1 MKSIKRG
8 RASSMTSGIVGI
20 VMSMVFFGMAMQVS
34 DGFGE
39 FAFMPIIMGL
49 IVLGVSIAEII
60 GEEPDP
66 LNQYYGGQTQS
77 TQNWQSPTSAPAQ
90 SGTAAQSYCPYCGTR
105 IEQGYAYCPSCGK
118 RLPEGKPDDKW

>member
-20 VMSMVFFGMAMQVS
+20 VMSMAFFGIAMQVS

-49 IVLGVSIAEII
+49 IVLGVSIAEVLF
-60 GEEPDP
+60 GYFGHEYV
-66 LNQYYGGQTQS
+66 LNIDFSLTDQCQQ
-77 TQNWQSPTSAPAQ
+77 Q
-90 SGTAAQSYCPYCGTR
+90 
-105 IEQGYAYCPSCGK
+105 IERPFEVLERYFISHI
-118 RLPEGKPDDKW
+118 RS